1 MLKVVLNDILV
12 NLKKNWVS
20 ILFSMIWFILIS
32 ISLTSIS
39 YSLNAVPA
47 KEKEAIGKIVLDEVA
62 LNEKILRQI
71 IPLINGMAIN
81 FLFSIT
87 NKIPLRL
94 SKGMFVCAA
103 GEKEKMKYI
112 YLQLAVKIIFT
123 FIFIFATSYFFT
135 GRFFPSQG
143 LGLNIVQLTLW
154 FFIILNVNL
163 KIGIGEQGLRKK
175 DIEDYIIYSKEEE
188 IVNYYWVCLLIL
200 EAVIFYTLYILNVP
214 LNLLGVIGWTVAFII
229 NAYISYRCVSPIL
242 KKSLSYEDVY
252 RQIPERK
259 EGY

>member
-1 MLKVVLNDILV
+1 MLKVVLNDMLV
-12 NLKKNWVS
+12 NLRKNWVS
-20 ILFSMIWFILIS
+20 ILSSMIWLILIS
-32 ISLTSIS
+32 IYLVEITHSMNSDS
-39 YSLNAVPA
+39 YKVAESMSTV
-47 KEKEAIGKIVLDEVA
+47 VLDEVA
-62 LNEKILRQI
+62 LNEKNLRQLI
-71 IPLINGMAIN
+71 LLINGFSIN

-103 GEKEKMKYI
+103 GDKEKMKYI
-112 YLQLAVKIIFT
+112 SLQLAVKIIFS
-123 FIFIFATSYFFT
+123 FIFIFGISYFFT
-135 GRFFPSQG
+135 GRLFPSQG
-143 LGLNIVQLTLW
+143 LGLNIIQLTLW

-200 EAVIFYTLYILNVP
+200 EVVVFYTLYFLNIP

-229 NAYISYRCVSPIL
+229 NAYIAYYCITPIL

-252 RQIPERK
+252 RQIPETK

>member
-1 MLKVVLNDILV
+1 MIKIVLNDILV

-20 ILFSMIWFILIS
+20 ILFPIIWFILPSMYLANI
-32 ISLTSIS
+32 I
-39 YSLNAVPA
+39 YSLNS
-47 KEKEAIGKIVLDEVA
+47 IGCKGPEDIVKIVSD
-62 LNEKILRQI
+62 EKILRQI
-71 IPLINGMAIN
+71 MPLINAISMN
-81 FLFSIT
+81 FIFSIT

-112 YLQLAVKIIFT
+112 SLQLAVKIIFS
-123 FIFIFATSYFFT
+123 FIFIFVASYFLT
-135 GRFFPSQG
+135 GRFFSNQG
-143 LGLNIVQLTLW
+143 LGLNIIQLTLW

-175 DIEDYIIYSKEEE
+175 DIEGYIIYSKEEE

-200 EAVIFYTLYILNVP
+200 EIVIFYTLYILNVP

-229 NAYISYRCVSPIL
+229 NLYIAYCCITPIL

-252 RQIPERK
+252 RQIPETK